1 MKIFSDKSRAPH
13 LGVYP
18 SERLAR
24 VDAMPPLDIA
34 PLAPPD
40 FHRPDDPESIV
51 NAMGE
56 FQAMMDAIRGG
67 IVNSTVA
74 DIPTDLTERVNHL
87 KSFGYFSDAS
97 MVGI

>member
-18 SERLAR
+18 AERLSR
-24 VDAMPPLDIA
+24 VDAMPSLDIA
-34 PLAPPD
+34 PLPELSFDRPEDPD
-40 FHRPDDPESIV
+40 SIV

-67 IVNSTVA
+67 IV
-74 DIPTDLTERVNHL
+74 
-87 KSFGYFSDAS
+87 
-97 MVGI
+97 